1 MVALNIANSL
11 LNEPSPQPRDL
22 LFFFLFLLL
31 FIFYWIFILFTFQM
45 FSPFQVSLSKT
56 SYPIPPSPASMRVF
70 SYLPTPI
77 FPPWHSP
84 TLGNRKPSGPRA
96 SPPTDVQQVHP
107 LLHMWPAPWVPP
119 CIFFGLWSSSQEI
132 RWVWP
137 VDTCCLHGAAN
148 PFSPFSNSFVQ
159 TPYSVQWLASSI

>member
-56 SYPIPPSPASMRVF
+56 SYPILPSPASMRVF

-84 TLGNRKPSGPRA
+84 TLGHRTPSGPRA
-96 SPPTDVQQVHP
+96 SPPTDANKAILCHICSWSHGS
-107 LLHMWPAPWVPP
+107 LHVYSL
-119 CIFFGLWSSSQEI
+119 IGGGLQ
-132 RWVWP
+132 
-137 VDTCCLHGAAN
+137 
-148 PFSPFSNSFVQ
+148 F
-159 TPYSVQWLASSI
+159 